1 MRTNHA
7 SGHYAERQAAEYLK
21 KHGYKIIAMNW
32 RHARAEIDI
41 IAQKKSRFGLAK
53 HPLVFF
59 EVKHRKN
66 SEQGYGMDYIT
77 PKKLAQMR
85 FAADLYVAQK
95 QYDGEISLGA
105 IELQGEDY
113 KIINILDNIT

>member
-1 MRTNHA
+1 MSTNYA

-32 RHARAEIDI
+32 RHTRAEIDI

-66 SEQGYGMDYIT
+66 SEQGYGLDYIT
-77 PKKLAQMR
+77 PKKLAQMQ
-85 FAADLYVAQK
+85 FAANLYISQTN
-95 QYDGEISLGA
+95 YSGELRLGA
-105 IELQGEDY
+105 VELIGEDY
-113 KIINILDNIT
+113 MVANLLEDIT

>member
-7 SGHYAERQAAEYLK
+7 SGHYAEQVAADYLK
-21 KHGYKIIAMNW
+21 NQGYKIVAMNW
-32 RHARAEIDI
+32 RHTRAEIDI

-66 SEQGYGMDYIT
+66 SEQGYGLDYIT
-77 PKKLAQMR
+77 PKKLAQMQ
-85 FAADLYVAQK
+85 FAANLYISQTN
-95 QYDGEISLGA
+95 YSGELRLGA
-105 IELQGEDY
+105 VELIGEDY
-113 KIINILDNIT
+113 MVANLLEDIT

>member
-66 SEQGYGMDYIT
+66 SEQGYGLDYIT

>member
-1 MRTNHA
+1 MSTNYA
-7 SGHYAERQAAEYLK
+7 SGHYAEQVAADYLK
-21 KHGYKIIAMNW
+21 NQGYKIVAMNW

-66 SEQGYGMDYIT
+66 SEQGYGLDYIT
-77 PKKLAQMR
+77 PKKLAQMQ
-85 FAADLYVAQK
+85 FAANLYISQNN
-95 QYDGEISLGA
+95 YSGEICLGA
-105 IELQGEDY
+105 VELIGEDY
-113 KIINILDNIT
+113 MVANLLEDIT

>member
-7 SGHYAERQAAEYLK
+7 SGHFAEQLAAEYLK
-21 KHGYKIIAMNW
+21 KRGYKIIAMNW

-41 IAQKKSRFGLAK
+41 VAQKKSRFGLSK

-66 SEQGYGMDYIT
+66 FAQGHGLDYIT
-77 PKKLAQMR
+77 PKKLSQMR
-85 FAADLYVAQK
+85 FAAELYIMQEN
-95 QYDGEISLGA
+95 YMGEICLGA

-113 KIINILDNIT
+113 EIKNFLENII